1 MTKIVGIT
9 GGIGSGKTT
18 LSSELKT
25 YGFIVHDSDEEVKKL
40 YNKPTKK
47 FLSHLIKIGFKKCI
61 KNKNQIDKK
70 KIAEVVFSNKKIK
83 ENLESFIFTI
93 LRNKRKSFIK
103 KMINKKN
110 KFAFIDIPLL
120 FENNLDDFFDVI
132 ISVISKKDI
141 RFKRLGKSKNMNKEM
156 FKKIIKN
163 QTSDLIRKKRSDI
176 IIYNNLTL
184 DKFRHNIKKIIEL
197 NFL

>member
-18 LSSELKT
+18 LSNELRA

-40 YNKPTKK
+40 YKKPTTK
-47 FLSHLIKIGFKKCI
+47 FISYLIKIGLKKCI

-70 KIAEVVFSNKKIK
+70 KIAEIVFSNKKTK
-83 ENLESFIFTI
+83 ENLEIFIFKI
-93 LRNKRKSFIK
+93 VRNKRKSFIK
-103 KMINKKN
+103 KMINKKS

-132 ISVISKKDI
+132 ISVISKKNN
-141 RFKRLGKSKNMNKEM
+141 RFERLGKSKNMNKEM
-156 FKKIIKN
+156 FKKIVKN
-163 QTSDLIRKKRSDI
+163 QTSDLTRKKRSDI

-197 NFL
+197 SFL